1 MSSQKKCP
9 DCGSLE
15 IVEDSHYAQNQLVCA
30 DCGFILTEG
39 LLTTTYADEEH
50 LQEVTYSWSTGQ
62 NEQTSRCV
70 QRGTYS
76 VFGISAKVL
85 RLPSLFED
93 TAVSYY
99 QQAIKRPCF
108 SLVSL
113 EKKEMLV
120 GCCVFVT
127 CRQHNW
133 PLTMGTVCLLLY
145 GDKELFA
152 KTYLRFLKE
161 LALDVPTL
169 RTLCVLCASIMEEM
183 GIYICA
189 CIFQLPDF

>member
-50 LQEVTYSWSTGQ
+50 LQEVTYSRSTGQ

-70 QRGTYS
+70 QRG
-76 VFGISAKVL
+76 VKRVRDLCKVL

-189 CIFQLPDF
+189 CILQLPDF

>member
-39 LLTTTYADEEH
+39 LLTTTYAYEEH
-50 LQEVTYSWSTGQ
+50 LQEVTYSRSTGQ
-62 NEQTSRCV
+62 NEQTSLKRVWDLC
-70 QRGTYS
+70 
-76 VFGISAKVL
+76 KVL

-120 GCCVFVT
+120 GCCVFGT

-169 RTLCVLCASIMEEM
+169 SLMDMVKTHLNRYVEVLMP
-183 GIYICA
+183 
-189 CIFQLPDF
+189 FP

>member
-1 MSSQKKCP
+1 MWKHF
-9 DCGSLE
+9 L
-15 IVEDSHYAQNQLVCA
+15 
-30 DCGFILTEG
+30 
-39 LLTTTYADEEH
+39 
-50 LQEVTYSWSTGQ
+50 STA
-62 NEQTSRCV
+62 V
-70 QRGTYS
+70 
-76 VFGISAKVL
+76 VFPPTGVKRVRDLCKVL

-169 RTLCVLCASIMEEM
+169 TQLDGYGENPPQQVCRSSCALSWTILGVHSFHHIVRVQFPSFRDRIYKYHTDCVV
-183 GIYICA
+183 Y
-189 CIFQLPDF
+189 